1 MSNENVIDFKTIN
14 DLISPVAVK
23 EAMQREGVSLGI
35 YQIDE
40 NLTDKTVHIL
50 RRAVLKW
57 ATSPQML
64 CILTNGELAWFL
76 ESIEMERNF
85 RQQERQA

>member
-14 DLISPVAVK
+14 DLISPVAVR
-23 EAMQREGVSLGI
+23 EATQRQGVSLGI

-64 CILTNGELAWFL
+64 CILTNGELSWLA
-76 ESIEMERNF
+76 ESIDMERSF